1 MKSYFVLIFTLIL
14 SVSAIAQEQLSIK
27 GIPVQGNVKKF
38 VKQMMQKGL
47 KKVEPTF
54 ETSTIFMEGY
64 FISRNAVFAIIP
76 DKDKNICKVSVTF
89 NEQSSWDLLESLYYE
104 CKKMYTSKYGAPIA
118 EEEVIEDDNYKYR
131 NQVLG
136 LHQGCV
142 KFGTFYLAKG
152 GSIGIMLIPIGTTK
166 GAVMI
171 LYENDEVLMKQKL
184 HDLNDI

>member
-1 MKSYFVLIFTLIL
+1 MRLLLIL
-14 SVSAIAQEQLSIK
+14 GQKIKDLAQENQEIIL
-27 GIPVQGNVKKF
+27 
-38 VKQMMQKGL
+38 
-47 KKVEPTF
+47 
-54 ETSTIFMEGY
+54 Y
-64 FISRNAVFAIIP
+64 AI
-76 DKDKNICKVSVTF
+76 
-89 NEQSSWDLLESLYYE
+89 W
-104 CKKMYTSKYGAPIA
+104 
-118 EEEVIEDDNYKYR
+118 IEDDNYKYR